1 MKILFVTGRW
11 AREVE
16 KSEKFKELEKIAGV
30 EVTREIDQKILSE
43 KAKDVDIIITG
54 APISAEVIDAAKKLK
69 LIQATS
75 VGYDRIDVDA
85 AITNGVTIC
94 NVAEANANSV
104 AELCFGLILD
114 LARRISAH
122 DRFMRSGGW
131 GRVEMERQIQIR
143 HGTLGIV
150 GLGAI
155 GSRVAQIG
163 KKAFDMRILVY
174 DPHIISE
181 RADQFG
187 GGLVDLTTLMRES
200 DVVTVHV
207 PLTEETR
214 HMIGRRELSLMKPS
228 AIFINTSRGPV
239 VDEETLIE
247 ILREKRISGAGLDVY
262 ETEPLPEDSPLRS
275 FENVVMIPHI
285 GSTPGALKHMIEVAI
300 ENVIRVVKGE
310 EPFRIKTPESYYSS
324 PKWIKK

>member
-1 MKILFVTGRW
+1 
-11 AREVE
+11 
-16 KSEKFKELEKIAGV
+16 
-30 EVTREIDQKILSE
+30 
-43 KAKDVDIIITG
+43 
-54 APISAEVIDAAKKLK
+54 
-69 LIQATS
+69 
-75 VGYDRIDVDA
+75 
-85 AITNGVTIC
+85 
-94 NVAEANANSV
+94 
-104 AELCFGLILD
+104 
-114 LARRISAH
+114 
-122 DRFMRSGGW
+122 
-131 GRVEMERQIQIR
+131 MERQIQIR

-155 GSRVAQIG
+155 GSRVAQNG
-163 KKAFDMRILVY
+163 KKAFDMRILAC
-174 DPHIISE
+174 DPYIISE
-181 RADQFG
+181 RADQFR

-214 HMIGRRELSLMKPS
+214 HMIGMRELSLMKPS

-239 VDEETLIE
+239 VDEEALIK

-262 ETEPLPEDSPLRS
+262 ETEPLPEDSTLRS

-324 PKWIKK
+324 PRWIMK